1 MFNMKQNMMQTNLIK
16 QIIFLSL
23 FLLLITSCARD
34 QRTREPSDI
43 NIKDT
48 TLWSITNRT
57 IPPPKG
63 ASEIFYKSIKSTSKP
78 DPVPVMSTPDN
89 AEAWKVFQKNRD
101 SINALTA
108 LDLARNTQVNIEE
121 LSMNGVIVRQ
131 VIPIKVDEV
140 FAKTLFI
147 HLHGGAYT
155 FNTGM
160 AGLIEAIVLADR
172 LQIRVLSIDYRMPP
186 DHPFPAAQDDA
197 IAVYKK
203 VMADYPDYNL
213 ILGGTSAGG
222 GLTMSTV
229 LRLKNENIKLPSAL
243 FAGTPWTDLTKTGDS
258 YFINDGIDRFL
269 VLYEGVLEES
279 ALLYAGNNDL
289 KHPYIS
295 PIYGDFSGFPPTFLL
310 TGTRDLFLSNTVR
323 AHRKLRDAGVTADLV
338 VLEGISHGDYLIVLD
353 APESV
358 ASFLDLKNFL
368 QNNLNNDFK

>member
-1 MFNMKQNMMQTNLIK
+1 MEANIIKLIT
-16 QIIFLSL
+16 FLSISL
-23 FLLLITSCARD
+23 FLIASCAPD
-34 QRTREPSDI
+34 ERTTELGDVTT
-43 NIKDT
+43 KDT
-48 TLWSITNRT
+48 TLWSISNRT
-57 IPPPKG
+57 VPPPKG
-63 ASEIFYKSIKSTSKP
+63 ASEIFYKSIKSTPKP
-78 DPVPVMSTPDN
+78 NPVPVMRAPDN
-89 AEAWKVFQKNRD
+89 AEAWKVFQKKRD

-108 LDLARNTQVNIEE
+108 SNLASNTQVRIEE
-121 LSMNGVIVRQ
+121 LSMDGVTVRQ
-131 VIPIKVDEV
+131 VIPIEVDEV

-160 AGLIEAIVLADR
+160 AGLIEAIILADR

-203 VMADYPDYNL
+203 VLEDYPEYNL

-229 LRLKNENIKLPSAL
+229 LRLKNENIKLPSVL

-269 VLYEGVLEES
+269 ILYEGVLEES
-279 ALLYAGNNDL
+279 ALLYAGDNDL

-295 PIYGDFSGFPPTFLL
+295 PIYGDLSGFPPTFLL

-323 AHRKLRDAGVTADLV
+323 THRKLRDAGVIADLV
-338 VLEGISHGDYLIVLD
+338 VLEGASHGDYLIVLD
-353 APESV
+353 APESI
-358 ASFLDLKNFL
+358 ASLLDLKLFL
-368 QNNLNNDFK
+368 KNNMNLDFQ

>member
-108 LDLARNTQVNIEE
+108 LDLARNIQVNIEE
-121 LSMNGVIVRQ
+121 LSMNGVTVRQ
-131 VIPIKVDEV
+131 VIPIEVDEV

>member
-1 MFNMKQNMMQTNLIK
+1 MKQNMMQTNLIK

-108 LDLARNTQVNIEE
+108 LDLARNIQVNIEE

-338 VLEGISHGDYLIVLD
+338 VLEGVSHGDYLIVLD

-368 QNNLNNDFK
+368 INNLNNDFKK

>member
-1 MFNMKQNMMQTNLIK
+1 MKQNMMQTNLIK

-48 TLWSITNRT
+48 TLWSISNRT

-78 DPVPVMSTPDN
+78 DPVLVMSTPDN

-101 SINALTA
+101 SVNALTA
-108 LDLARNTQVNIEE
+108 LDLARNIQVNIEE

-131 VIPIKVDEV
+131 VIPTKVDEV

-243 FAGTPWTDLTKTGDS
+243 FAGTPWTDLTNTGDS

-323 AHRKLRDAGVTADLV
+323 AHRKLRDDGVTADLV

-368 QNNLNNDFK
+368 QNNLKNDLKK

>member
-1 MFNMKQNMMQTNLIK
+1 MFNKKLKVMETDIIK
-16 QIIFLSL
+16 PIIFLSISS
-23 FLLLITSCARD
+23 FLIASCAPD
-34 QRTREPSDI
+34 EQTTELGYV
-43 NIKDT
+43 NTKDT
-48 TLWSITNRT
+48 TLWSISNRT

-63 ASEIFYKSIKSTSKP
+63 ASNIFYKAIKSTLKP

-89 AEAWKVFQKNRD
+89 AEAWKVFQKKRD

-108 LDLARNTQVNIEE
+108 LDLASSTQVRIEE
-121 LSMNGVIVRQ
+121 MSINGVTVRQ
-131 VIPIKVDEV
+131 VIPIEVDEA
-140 FAKTLFI
+140 FSKTLFI

-160 AGLIEAIVLADR
+160 AGLIEAIVLSNR

-186 DHPFPAAQDDA
+186 EHPFPAAQDDA
-197 IAVYKK
+197 VTVYKK
-203 VMADYPDYNL
+203 VLEDYPDYNL
-213 ILGGTSAGG
+213 FLGGTSAGG

-229 LRLKNENIKLPSAL
+229 LRLKKENIKLPSAL

-279 ALLYAGNNDL
+279 ALLYAGDNDL

-295 PIYGDFSGFPPTFLL
+295 PIYGDLSGFPPTFLL

-323 AHRKLRDAGVTADLV
+323 AHRKLRDAGVVTDLV
-338 VLEGISHGDYLIVLD
+338 VLEGVSHGDYLIVLD

-358 ASFLDLKNFL
+358 ASFLDLKHFL
-368 QNNLNNDFK
+368 KNNLNNDFK

>member
-1 MFNMKQNMMQTNLIK
+1 MKQNMMQTNLIK

-78 DPVPVMSTPDN
+78 DPVLVMSTPDN

-101 SINALTA
+101 SVNALTA
-108 LDLARNTQVNIEE
+108 LDLARNIQVNIEE
-121 LSMNGVIVRQ
+121 LSMNGVTVRQ
-131 VIPIKVDEV
+131 VIPIEVDEV

-229 LRLKNENIKLPSAL
+229 LRLKNEHIKLPSAL

-269 VLYEGVLEES
+269 ILYEGVLEES

>member
-108 LDLARNTQVNIEE
+108 LDLARNIQVNIEE

>member
-1 MFNMKQNMMQTNLIK
+1 MIQTDIIK
-16 QIIFLSL
+16 QIVFLSIFL
-23 FLLLITSCARD
+23 FLISSCAPD
-34 QRTREPSDI
+34 KPTTDLGDVNAE
-43 NIKDT
+43 DT
-48 TLWSITNRT
+48 TLWSISNRT

-63 ASEIFYKSIKSTSKP
+63 ASEIFYKSIKSTTKP

-89 AEAWKVFQKNRD
+89 AEAWEIFQKKRD

-108 LDLARNTQVNIEE
+108 LDLARSTEVRIEE
-121 LSMNGVIVRQ
+121 LSMNGVTVRQ
-131 VIPIKVDEV
+131 VIPMEVDEV
-140 FAKTLFI
+140 FTKTMFI

-155 FNTGM
+155 FNSGM

-186 DHPFPAAQDDA
+186 GHPFPAAQDDA
-197 IAVYKK
+197 VSVYKK
-203 VMADYPDYNL
+203 VLEDYPEYNL

-229 LRLKNENIKLPSAL
+229 LRLKNENIKLPSVL

-279 ALLYAGNNDL
+279 ALLYAGDNDL

-295 PIYGDFSGFPPTFLL
+295 PIYGDLSGFPPTFLL

-338 VLEGISHGDYLIVLD
+338 VLEGVSHGDYLIVLD

-368 QNNLNNDFK
+368 MNNLNNDFKK